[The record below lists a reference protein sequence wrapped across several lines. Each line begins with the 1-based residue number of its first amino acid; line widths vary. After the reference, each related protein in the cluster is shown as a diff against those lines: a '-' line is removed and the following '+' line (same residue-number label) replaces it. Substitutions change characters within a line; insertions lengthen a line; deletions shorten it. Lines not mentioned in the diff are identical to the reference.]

1 MRDIC
6 ELQRG
11 EWTTSGGMKA
21 DPSRLRIDWQVKNSR
36 MRAAYVVFA
45 SISGALADVV
55 VLLRMLM

>member
-11 EWTTSGGMKA
+11 EWTTSDGMTA
-21 DPSRLRIDWQVKNSR
+21 DPARLRIDWQVKSSR

-45 SISGALADVV
+45 SISGGLADVV
-55 VLLRMLM
+55 VLLRMIM